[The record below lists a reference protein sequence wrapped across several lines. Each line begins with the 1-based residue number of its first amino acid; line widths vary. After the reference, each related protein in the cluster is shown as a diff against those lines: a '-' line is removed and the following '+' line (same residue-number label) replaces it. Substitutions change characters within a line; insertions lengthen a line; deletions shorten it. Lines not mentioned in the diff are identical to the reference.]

1 VPPQKE
7 RDEFPQLPPMSKG
20 EETPDSVTRT
30 MKRTMFSKDTVKK
43 INHVFFNALP
53 ALVMLALI
61 PLIEND
67 YNLSFV
73 YIVIIAASFYVKREK
88 DDLIVFIFGFFV
100 MTIFEN
106 LFVKTGVETFQRN
119 SLLGVMPLWLPLLWA
134 YGFVAI
140 KRSINALDGR

>member
-1 VPPQKE
+1 
-7 RDEFPQLPPMSKG
+7 
-20 EETPDSVTRT
+20 
-30 MKRTMFSKDTVKK
+30 VKK
-43 INHVFFNALP
+43 TLHILANTIPV
-53 ALVMLALI
+53 LVMLALI
-61 PLIEND
+61 PLVPND
-67 YNLSFV
+67 YNLSLV
-73 YIVIIAASFYVKREK
+73 YILIIVAAFYVKREK
-88 DDLIVFIFGFFV
+88 NDLLIFIFGFFV

>member
-1 VPPQKE
+1 
-7 RDEFPQLPPMSKG
+7 
-20 EETPDSVTRT
+20 
-30 MKRTMFSKDTVKK
+30 MKKTLHILANTIPV
-43 INHVFFNALP
+43 
-53 ALVMLALI
+53 LVMLALI
-61 PLIEND
+61 PLVPND
-67 YNLSFV
+67 YNLSLV
-73 YIVIIAASFYVKREK
+73 YILIIVAAFYVKREK
-88 DDLIVFIFGFFV
+88 NDLLIFIFGFFV